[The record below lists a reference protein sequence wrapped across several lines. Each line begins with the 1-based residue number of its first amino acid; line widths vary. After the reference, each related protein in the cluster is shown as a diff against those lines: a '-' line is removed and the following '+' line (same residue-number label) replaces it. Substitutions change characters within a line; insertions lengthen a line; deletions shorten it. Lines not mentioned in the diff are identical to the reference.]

1 MVKSLFPRAR
11 RGAFTLIE
19 LLVVM
24 AIIAV
29 LIALLLP
36 AVQSAREAARRAQC
50 ANNLK
55 QLALATHSYIDV
67 NGTLPMGFPFQI
79 NPNTGRI
86 TGTFSIVVALL
97 PAMEQQA
104 HFNAVNCNFPIFNA
118 PNFTISGVGLSS
130 LWCPSDGAVS
140 APRALPDGYLNDPGP
155 ATMYYTSYAGNSG
168 TWQLWYQQDPMPQQH
183 MNGLYYLNS
192 SVRLA
197 NITDGTSNTLLLGE
211 RAHTL
216 LDAQSSLDWHW
227 WTSCNYGDTLFCTL
241 WPMNPFRRVSNISGT
256 GSDAR
261 SAAYISGCSS
271 MHPGGCN
278 FAFADGTVRFLKET
292 IQTWPYDQA
301 TGLPI
306 GLAFDP
312 AGPYRVTQGT
322 RPGVYQALSTRNGG
336 EVIDAGA
343 Y

>member
-1 MVKSLFPRAR
+1 
-11 RGAFTLIE
+11 LIE
-19 LLVVM
+19 LLVVI

-36 AVQSAREAARRAQC
+36 AVQAAREASRRAQC
-50 ANNLK
+50 ANNLR
-55 QLALATHSYIDV
+55 QWALATHNYVDV
-67 NGTLPMGFPFQI
+67 NGTLPMGFPFQV

-86 TGTFSIVVALL
+86 TGTHSIFVALL

-104 HFNAVNCNFPIFNA
+104 LFNAVNFNFPIFNA
-118 PNFTISGVGLSS
+118 PNFTISRVGLSS

-140 APRALPDGYLNDPGP
+140 SPRALPDDSLNDTGP

-168 TWQLWYQQDPMPQQH
+168 TWQLWYQQDPMPQNH

-192 SVRLA
+192 AVGF
-197 NITDGTSNTLLLGE
+197 NDIIDGTSNTLLLGE

-216 LDAQSSLDWHW
+216 LDDTSALWWHW

-241 WPMNPFRRVSNISGT
+241 WPMNPFRKVSEIYGNS
-256 GSDAR
+256 SDAR
-261 SAAYISGCSS
+261 TAAYISGCSS

-278 FAFADGTVRFLKET
+278 FAFADSSVRLLKDT
-292 IQTWPYDQA
+292 INTWRYDQR
-301 TGLPI
+301 TGLPV
-306 GLAFDP
+306 GVTFDP
-312 AGPYRVTQGT
+312 NGPYQVAPGT
-322 RPGVYQALSTRNGG
+322 TWGVYQALSTRNGG
-336 EVIDAGA
+336 EVLGAGS